1 MNTKCSMIVLV
12 VAIFSSPTL
21 AQESFTGA
29 LSLRDAMEA
38 TLARHPRL
46 RSFPFRAESLAGER
60 DLANLRPA
68 YQVQASLEDA
78 LGTGD
83 VRDFTGAEA
92 TIQLSNIVELGGKRP
107 ARVGVVNRRLDMLD
121 AEQRVVELDLL
132 VEVVRRYIQ
141 VSTAQATL
149 TLQAQ
154 ATALAENTIL
164 LLQPLVAAGQTPQLE
179 IDRATAALRRAEI
192 AEQSAEAMLESAR
205 IRLSN
210 MWSINSPQFENVDA
224 NLFTVGA
231 TTSIEPLLATLESN
245 PGIELFAVESRLREA
260 EVVLAESRRR
270 ASVQWTVGI
279 RHLKQLDDTGLTFG
293 VSIPLLNE
301 SRASGAIRAAQANT
315 QEVETRRLAALN
327 AIEGEIRSLHSQLEQ
342 NIAAVNTLA
351 QEVIPTLESVQQQI
365 QSGYAAGN
373 YSYLDLISVQQEY
386 LDAQLSL
393 INNASGAHLL
403 RAEIER
409 LSGQPFTGSQ

>member
-1 MNTKCSMIVLV
+1 MNTKCLMIGLV
-12 VAIFSSPTL
+12 VAIFSSPAP
-21 AQESFTGA
+21 AQNSLTGA

-92 TIQLSNIVELGGKRP
+92 TFQLSNIVELGGKRP

-132 VEVVRRYIQ
+132 IEVVRRYIE
-141 VSTAQATL
+141 VASAQETL
-149 TLQAQ
+149 ALQAQ
-154 ATALAENTIL
+154 ATALAENIIL
-164 LLQPLVAAGQTPQLE
+164 ILQPLVEAGQSPQLE
-179 IDRATAALRRAEI
+179 IDRANAALRRAEI
-192 AEQSAEAMLESAR
+192 AEASAEAMLESAR

-210 MWSINSPQFENVDA
+210 MWSSNSPQFDSVDA
-224 NLFTVGA
+224 ILQAVGTA
-231 TTSIEPLLATLESN
+231 TPIEPLLITLESN
-245 PGIELFAVESRLREA
+245 PDIEFLAAESRLREA

-293 VSIPLLNE
+293 VSIPLFSE
-301 SRASGAIRAAQANT
+301 SRASGAIRVAQANT
-315 QEVETRRLAALN
+315 QEVEARRVTALN
-327 AIEGEIRSLHSQLEQ
+327 AIEGEIRSLHRQLEQ
-342 NIAAVNTLA
+342 NIVAVDTLA
-351 QEVIPTLESVQQQI
+351 QEVIPTLENVQQQI
-365 QSGYAAGN
+365 QSAYSAGN

-386 LDAQLSL
+386 LDAQLAL
-393 INNASGAHLL
+393 INSASGVHIL

-409 LSGQPFTGSQ
+409 LSGQPLTGPQ

>member
-1 MNTKCSMIVLV
+1 MNTKCLMIGLV
-12 VAIFSSPTL
+12 VAIFSSPAP
-21 AQESFTGA
+21 AQNSLTGA

-92 TIQLSNIVELGGKRP
+92 TFQLSNIVELGGKRP

-132 VEVVRRYIQ
+132 IEVVRRYIE
-141 VSTAQATL
+141 VASAQETL
-149 TLQAQ
+149 ALQAQ
-154 ATALAENTIL
+154 ATALAENIIL
-164 LLQPLVAAGQTPQLE
+164 ILQPLVEAGQSPQLE
-179 IDRATAALRRAEI
+179 IDRANAALRRAEI
-192 AEQSAEAMLESAR
+192 AEASAEAMLESAR

-210 MWSINSPQFENVDA
+210 MWSSNSPQFDSVDA
-224 NLFTVGA
+224 ILQAVGTA
-231 TTSIEPLLATLESN
+231 TPIEPLLITLESN
-245 PGIELFAVESRLREA
+245 PDIEFLAAESRLREA

-293 VSIPLLNE
+293 VSIPLFNE
-301 SRASGAIRAAQANT
+301 SRASGAIRVAQANT
-315 QEVETRRLAALN
+315 QEVEARRVTALN
-327 AIEGEIRSLHSQLEQ
+327 AIEGEIRSLHRQLEQ
-342 NIAAVNTLA
+342 NIVAVDTLA
-351 QEVIPTLESVQQQI
+351 QEVIPTLENVQQQI
-365 QSGYAAGN
+365 QSAYSAGN

-386 LDAQLSL
+386 LDAQLAL
-393 INNASGAHLL
+393 INSASGVHIL

-409 LSGQPFTGSQ
+409 LSGQPLTGPQ